1 MYHFMMKKLNFYVA
15 TLAVLALAVPQAGD
29 ARTDNIQASSIK
41 RMTPSREEY
50 PDAGQ
55 VFGMVW
61 HDESYGHA
69 PTLSFMVP
77 ETDNR
82 LWTMRCEKGKKGL
95 VRIANLI
102 IATPKEV
109 VAEDQFGF
117 TIRVDDKPSI
127 GILARMLPAQIEGE
141 DHSMP
146 QFYLPTSHSLFPALA
161 RGNRAFVNLNGNKFS
176 IHLKGSGEALVSFL
190 RACR

>member
-1 MYHFMMKKLNFYVA
+1 MKKLILSAVSLAAITLTAPHAGA
-15 TLAVLALAVPQAGD
+15 TQAGTIAAD
-29 ARTDNIQASSIK
+29 TAKPVI
-41 RMTPSREEY
+41 PSREDY

-55 VFGMVW
+55 AFGMVW
-61 HDESYGHA
+61 HNDSDGKSA
-69 PTLSFMVP
+69 LLSFMVP

-82 LWTMRCEKGKKGL
+82 LWTMHCEKLDDGS
-95 VRIANLI
+95 VRIGHMI
-102 IATPKEV
+102 IATPREM

-117 TIRVDDKPSI
+117 TIRVDDDPSI

-141 DHSMP
+141 DLTMP
-146 QFYLPTSHSLFPALA
+146 QFYLPNNHALFPALA

-176 IHLKGSGEALVSFL
+176 VHLKGSGDALVTFL

>member
-1 MYHFMMKKLNFYVA
+1 MLKKY
-15 TLAVLALAVPQAGD
+15 TLSAALVILALG
-29 ARTDNIQASSIK
+29 ASPGSATQSGSIVGETVK
-41 RMTPSREEY
+41 PTIPSREDY

-55 VFGMVW
+55 AFGMVW
-61 HDESYGHA
+61 HNDSDGRSA
-69 PTLSFMVP
+69 LLSFMVP

-82 LWTMRCEKGKKGL
+82 LWTMRCEKLDDGS
-95 VRIANLI
+95 VRIGHLI
-102 IATPKEV
+102 IATPREM

-117 TIRVDDKPSI
+117 TIRVDDDASI

-141 DHSMP
+141 DLTMP
-146 QFYLPTSHSLFPALA
+146 QFYLPNNHSLFPALA

-176 IHLKGSGEALVSFL
+176 VHLKGSGDALVSFL